1 MDGQLFES
9 NPKSQAGIRVL
20 FLDDETNEGIEALHE
35 QQADNRRRLGPAY
48 QDNDLIW
55 CREDG
60 SPYPPDYVSRHFRE
74 LTGLR
79 PSPTS
84 GVVRG

>member
-20 FLDDETNEGIEALHE
+20 FLDDETNEGIEALYE